1 MKNKRY
7 KWKSYTTNVCIL
19 TCDIVGNT
27 NKSDETIPHKD
38 KKKST
43 DNEVDQ
49 LGMYSGTR
57 PLLQRSVAINVITNG

>member
-1 MKNKRY
+1 MTK
-7 KWKSYTTNVCIL
+7 
-19 TCDIVGNT
+19 T
-27 NKSDETIPHKD
+27 NKLDETIPHKD

>member
-1 MKNKRY
+1 MFVYWRAISY
-7 KWKSYTTNVCIL
+7 SWKYSVTK
-19 TCDIVGNT
+19 T